1 MMPSSGQ
8 PVGVGRDGSGRV
20 PTSLGELAVDHVL
33 LATPDLATASRALGD
48 ATASGLSRVA
58 TIRIGVQRT
67 GSCQS
72 GTPTSS
78 WSQLS
83 TRAPPSDARSADG
96 WPAHI
101 RASFSR
107 SAGPCAPD
115 HSTRWRRDTR
125 STSTPGHVLRRAG
138 SSSRGGLQASSML
151 QPSPPFPSSSNGGM
165 KRRIRAMPSL
175 QTRTTPLRSLDWST
189 PVMPIDS
196 GRRSV
201 KPPEAEVRSQ
211 VPEAATR
218 DTAHQGA
225 HL

>member
-8 PVGVGRDGSGRV
+8 PVGVGRDGSVVYRRV
-20 PTSLGELAVDHVL
+20 SASLPSITSY
-33 LATPDLATASRALGD
+33 SRRRIWPRRVALSAI

-151 QPSPPFPSSSNGGM
+151 QPSPPFPTSSNGGM